1 MSRFSIILY
10 SAQDD
15 SSQSLPGEIWIVR
28 DDRVLIEELFL
39 EGPAGW
45 SITEN
50 GQNEATLPGG
60 GIQFED
66 YSYDQLHSYILGSDH
81 EVLIQAGSSS
91 DTFQWHFQA
100 PHSFLGRYP
109 AAYGGNLSFVLG
121 ALEGHF
127 SFMTSNTNMSM
138 VRLRCTS
145 CQQGGGMELV
155 YLPQNTEFDPVQL
168 FDEQLRVRIPLL
180 PFAWRKTPDSSLK
193 APGPVSECEMMSMLS
208 ELSALL
214 ILGDYTTG
222 HESVALDA
230 VTITAGSGTFP
241 QSCLYQN
248 L

>member
-1 MSRFSIILY
+1 
-10 SAQDD
+10 
-15 SSQSLPGEIWIVR
+15 
-28 DDRVLIEELFL
+28 
-39 EGPAGW
+39 
-45 SITEN
+45 
-50 GQNEATLPGG
+50 
-60 GIQFED
+60 
-66 YSYDQLHSYILGSDH
+66 
-81 EVLIQAGSSS
+81 
-91 DTFQWHFQA
+91 
-100 PHSFLGRYP
+100 
-109 AAYGGNLSFVLG
+109 
-121 ALEGHF
+121 
-127 SFMTSNTNMSM
+127 
-138 VRLRCTS
+138 
-145 CQQGGGMELV
+145 MELV